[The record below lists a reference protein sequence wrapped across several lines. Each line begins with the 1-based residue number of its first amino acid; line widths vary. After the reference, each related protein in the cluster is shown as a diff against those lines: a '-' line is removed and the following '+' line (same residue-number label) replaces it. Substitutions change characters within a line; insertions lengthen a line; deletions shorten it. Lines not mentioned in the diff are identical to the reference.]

1 MLQLIRETW
10 REIGINVTQEKFN
23 TKTWQSSLETGK
35 FTVALDFGGDY
46 FDDPTLQLTKYVS
59 RDLSPVNFSN
69 STNRFLDGLYIG
81 QAVTQNARQRVKI
94 VREFEK
100 NALTEATTVPFMWWN
115 RIIVTS
121 TSLRGWYLTPSHY
134 LEQDL
139 TDVWMETPPT

>member
-1 MLQLIRETW
+1 
-10 REIGINVTQEKFN
+10 
-23 TKTWQSSLETGK
+23 
-35 FTVALDFGGDY
+35 
-46 FDDPTLQLTKYVS
+46 VS